1 MEASSKEL
9 ELELTGLTPG
19 TTFIVETMDKDHG
32 NVYDE
37 YMKIGAP
44 HSPNREETTYLK
56 ERAWGTLK
64 ETIRVSQDG
73 TLKLKRD
80 LLPWTCILIKEL

>member
-1 MEASSKEL
+1 
-9 ELELTGLTPG
+9 
-19 TTFIVETMDKDHG
+19 
-32 NVYDE
+32 
-37 YMKIGAP
+37 MKIGAP